1 MLKLTDTAQIAIII
15 TVFST
20 LMLMITC
27 ILYKM
32 SKLKEIMD
40 KQPGMPASADLVS
53 DLKCVVRLLGTL
65 TLQLGVANQ

>member
-1 MLKLTDTAQIAIII
+1 MLHLTDTAQIVIII
-15 TVFST
+15 AVFSA

-40 KQPGMPASADLVS
+40 KQPGIPASVDLVS
-53 DLKCVVRLLGTL
+53 DINCMHSKYFDVV
-65 TLQLGVANQ
+65 